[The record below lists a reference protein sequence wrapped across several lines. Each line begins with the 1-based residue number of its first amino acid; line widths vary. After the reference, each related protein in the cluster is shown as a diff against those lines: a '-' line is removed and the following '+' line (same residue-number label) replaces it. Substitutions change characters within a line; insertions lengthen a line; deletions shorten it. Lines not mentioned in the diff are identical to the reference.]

1 MITVLY
7 YLLKVVICSGL
18 LFSYYWLVLRNKQF
32 HQYNRFYLLGISI
45 ISWVVPFIKIG
56 IVRAQISAQPA
67 IVHLASV
74 VAEGNSSFEQVVVEK
89 SNQFTWDNLLIAI
102 SLAITLFFIIKFVVS
117 LWKVGKLIMRYPI
130 QELMGLSLVMTNVKG
145 TPFSFFN
152 YIFWNTSIDL
162 KSEVGQRILAHE
174 VVHIE
179 ENHSFDKLIIEL
191 QLVIGWVNPF
201 TWFIRNELYL
211 IHEFIADQHSIE
223 NNDAGVLAQL
233 LLASAYPQQQHILTN
248 TFFFSPIKRRIQML
262 TQSSN
267 PKFSYFRRL
276 AILPILTATVLLF
289 AFRNGNDN
297 SRPIVKLEK
306 TYTVV
311 IDAGHGGSDPGAT
324 ALDGTNEKD
333 MALLIVK
340 KLKSLNNNPNIN
352 IVLTR
357 ESDKFISATERAN
370 FSNKEKADLFLSIH
384 MGGSDNVNDNGA
396 LYFVPFKFNKHFKES
411 ELLANTLLVK
421 MSNII
426 SNGNV
431 TRKKSGIW
439 VVESVNMPAVLVECG
454 YITNKNDFQIVKSNQ
469 DIIASQLLLGIE
481 NYLSSKSKTLPI
493 KNEVSVTKPVSQDLT
508 QTKNEL
514 IESKKDLEEAK
525 EAIRAI
531 DSIDFASKI
540 SDLISNLDLNGIA
553 KSAMNSAKVSKKV
566 RDSILKLDLNKKV
579 KEAMHKAKINEAI
592 KNSLKNAI
600 KISEDLI
607 DQQKDTL
614 NNKVI
619 VMRSM
624 DRIDWSPR

>member
-117 LWKVGKLIMRYPI
+117 LWKVRKLIMRYPI

-191 QLVIGWVNPF
+191 QLVVGWVNPF

>member
-117 LWKVGKLIMRYPI
+117 LWKVRKLIMRYPI

-191 QLVIGWVNPF
+191 QLVVGWVNPF

-289 AFRNGNDN
+289 AFRNDNDN

>member
-18 LFSYYWLVLRNKQF
+18 LFTYYWLVLRNKQF

>member
-18 LFSYYWLVLRNKQF
+18 LFTYYWLVLRNKQF

-117 LWKVGKLIMRYPI
+117 LWKVRKLIMRYPI

>member
-18 LFSYYWLVLRNKQF
+18 LFTYYWLVLRNKQF

-191 QLVIGWVNPF
+191 QLVVGWVNPF